1 MRPDRAYG
9 NVVAA
14 GIVGGRAVPVV
25 DEMLHPDTADYH
37 SALVSADVGFAVA
50 GEVAFV
56 KPCAVGGIGIGPV
69 EEQGVVLDCPCG
81 FAVGL
86 VQPAA
91 GQDDN
96 FVIDLVVDGVFPFAV
111 EIFRSYGSCLGQCPG

>member
-1 MRPDRAYG
+1 
-9 NVVAA
+9 VAA

-25 DEMLHPDTADYH
+25 DEMDSLLVGVVLLHPDTADYH